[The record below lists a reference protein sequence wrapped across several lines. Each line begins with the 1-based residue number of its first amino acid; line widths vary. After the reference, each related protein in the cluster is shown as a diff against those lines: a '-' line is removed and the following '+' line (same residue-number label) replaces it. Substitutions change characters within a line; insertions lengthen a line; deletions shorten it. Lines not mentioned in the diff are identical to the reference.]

1 VAKDS
6 TSHSAAAQFSDER
19 LFIDALLN
27 YTPDHIYFKDLNSR
41 FICSSKAQAAKFG
54 LKDPAKAIGKTDFD
68 FFSAEHAK
76 EAFED
81 EKWILQTGKS
91 IVGKEEKLTWP
102 DGRITWASTSKMPLR
117 DKDGRVVGTFGISR
131 DITERKLAEER
142 AARYADELRMRNAQM
157 EADLVMARE
166 MQEALLPHQYPRF
179 PTSAPSHESA
189 LRFFHHYLPS
199 SAVGGDFFHV
209 LPLSAN
215 EAGVF
220 ICDVMGKGVRAALV
234 TAMVRALVEELTPI
248 ADEPGRFLA
257 GINRG
262 LMSTLRQTQSPI
274 FASAFYL
281 VADVAGGGLRYA
293 NAGHP
298 APFHMRRERRT
309 VESLAVNGGR
319 NGPVLGVFDDSE
331 YLTTSREL
339 SAHDLV
345 VLYTDGVFEVDG
357 PDDQQFGQ
365 DRLLAAVRQRM
376 QVPPDKLFDE
386 LLGEL
391 RAYSGKEEFVDDV
404 CLVGVEATHVGTTA
418 STRSTS

>member
-1 VAKDS
+1 
-6 TSHSAAAQFSDER
+6 
-19 LFIDALLN
+19 
-27 YTPDHIYFKDLNSR
+27 
-41 FICSSKAQAAKFG
+41 
-54 LKDPAKAIGKTDFD
+54 
-68 FFSAEHAK
+68 
-76 EAFED
+76 
-81 EKWILQTGKS
+81 
-91 IVGKEEKLTWP
+91 
-102 DGRITWASTSKMPLR
+102 
-117 DKDGRVVGTFGISR
+117 
-131 DITERKLAEER
+131 
-142 AARYADELRMRNAQM
+142 
-157 EADLVMARE
+157 
-166 MQEALLPHQYPRF
+166 
-179 PTSAPSHESA
+179 
-189 LRFFHHYLPS
+189 
-199 SAVGGDFFHV
+199 
-209 LPLSAN
+209 
-215 EAGVF
+215 VF

-281 VADVAGGGLRYA
+281 IADVARGGLRYA

-309 VESLAVNGGR
+309 VEALAVNGGR

-339 SAHDLV
+339 SARDVV

-376 QVPPDKLFDE
+376 QVPPDRLFDE

-404 CLVGVEATHVGTTA
+404 CLVGVEATHVGTSAT
-418 STRSTS
+418 TRSTR